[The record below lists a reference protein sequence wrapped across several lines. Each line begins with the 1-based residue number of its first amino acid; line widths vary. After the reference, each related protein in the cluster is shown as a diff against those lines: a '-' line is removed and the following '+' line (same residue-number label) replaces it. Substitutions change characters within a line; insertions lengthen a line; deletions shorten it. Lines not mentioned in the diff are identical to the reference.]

1 MSDFMTILREREAP
15 DWLRAF
21 YCLVFLVTLAHAV
34 VTENALTCCPPG
46 YANNIST
53 FVHCVQSAVGWTLV
67 VIAIVEV
74 TSVMVFM
81 VPKVYYGIKEKGR
94 AEGKVEGKEEGIAE
108 GMEKGMGEGQGG
120 RQSRRQSRSRLHP
133 RRHARGDARRRR
145 RLRNPPPRRRRHRPP
160 QPQRQLAP
168 TQTRAR
174 RQLSSAPA
182 HLLHPAPSSPPK
194 SPLRPSRLRAFASN
208 SLRQHALTTSHQP
221 LATSPRIPRKRRPRR
236 ALRPPAPFH

>member
-1 MSDFMTILREREAP
+1 MTILREREAP

-108 GMEKGMGEGQGG
+108 GVEKGKAQGVDATLAAMREAMRDAG
-120 RQSRRQSRSRLHP
+120 VDYETRRRVEDDIARRSRN
-133 RRHARGDARRRR
+133 G
-145 RLRNPPPRRRRHRPP
+145 
-160 QPQRQLAP
+160 
-168 TQTRAR
+168 
-174 RQLSSAPA
+174 S
-182 HLLHPAPSSPPK
+182 
-194 SPLRPSRLRAFASN
+194 
-208 SLRQHALTTSHQP
+208 
-221 LATSPRIPRKRRPRR
+221 
-236 ALRPPAPFH
+236 